1 MDRARERQHDCYR
14 SSGIATGRRK
24 LVKEIA
30 PNDVVGVFGAPDV
43 QSTSDYRSHA
53 YDYGRTLSELY
64 IVDGLR

>member
-1 MDRARERQHDCYR
+1 MTAIVQL
-14 SSGIATGRRK
+14 GLATGRCK

-30 PNDVVGVFGAPDV
+30 PNDAVGVFGAPDV
-43 QSTSDYRSHA
+43 HSTSDYRSHA